1 MRRDVSPGAIR
12 RLKRLGEVEFWQ
24 KVAETLLMS
33 ADETNQAASTKPK
46 DTEPKKVE
54 KKTNEPEKP
63 PVEEIEKVTAVN
75 EKILAETARS
85 GKVVETV
92 EILSRITK
100 LEQGMVDH
108 CLFHAHL
115 PALMVLCKAHRLSA
129 ATFTSLLQLRDNFNE
144 SKTTDTVSLL
154 RRYESMSPETAQ
166 RVIRFADKSRTNNPA
181 A

>member
-1 MRRDVSPGAIR
+1 
-12 RLKRLGEVEFWQ
+12 
-24 KVAETLLMS
+24 MS

-63 PVEEIEKVTAVN
+63 PVEEPRIEKVTAVN